1 MSDRPGIYSRIQ
13 RRETHASRATPAIIV
28 AVILILALAY
38 LVTEIVLATFGQKP
52 LLASPATMVQDVAKL
67 STVASVW
74 LAVSGAVLA
83 ILGIVLLTAALSS
96 GRRSRHVL
104 QDDRAVVVVENEVIA
119 SALVRTTA
127 NTGSIDPDRAV
138 GSVSHRTAVVTV
150 TPTSGVQLD
159 KDQLTSA
166 MREQLQDWK
175 LKPALRPRVR
185 IKKTGK
191 VGA

>member
-1 MSDRPGIYSRIQ
+1 MSDRPSVYSRIQ
-13 RRETHASRATPAIIV
+13 RRETHASRAVPAIIV

-38 LVTEIVLATFGQKP
+38 LVTEIVLAAFGQQP
-52 LLASPATMVQDVAKL
+52 LLASPATMVQDIAKL
-67 STVASVW
+67 STVAIVW
-74 LAVSGAVLA
+74 LTVAGIVLA
-83 ILGIVLLTAALSS
+83 ILGLVLLTAALSA

-104 QDDRAVVVVENEVIA
+104 DDDRAVVVIDNEVIA

-127 NTGSIDPDRAV
+127 DTANIDPDRAV
-138 GSVSHRTAVVTV
+138 GSVSHRAAVVEV

-159 KDQLTSA
+159 KSEITTALRD
-166 MREQLQDWK
+166 QLQDWG
-175 LKPALRPRVR
+175 LKPGLKPRLR